1 MAGEPTTVNVGLII
15 PNTGDLV
22 NLWGAQAINPDM
34 AAIDG
39 FQGGVQTISVAST
52 PVTLTVPAGF
62 TATPGAGP
70 TQAQNA
76 VLRFTGALASNVTVT
91 LPMPGPMIIENLTTG
106 NFVLSFRAATATQV
120 IAIDQGEI
128 QRIYNDGA
136 NVRFVGLGRV
146 GHIEM
151 WAGLS
156 AIPAWV
162 SACTVPP
169 YLLCDGS
176 VYNFSVYPY
185 LGARLGSKFGGNG
198 ITTFGV
204 PDLGGR
210 VPLAYDQTGTRI
222 TVAGCGINGQT
233 LGASQDKQTNSLAV
247 NQIPPGVSSGMAG
260 TAQPRAPNAGYQI
273 PMVNANVGSIQ
284 TSPSG
289 SAAVNV
295 PDSIIASAWTSDSA
309 LAVTG
314 TATSVNASQAAVNN
328 VQPAQVT
335 GIPVIR
341 AA

>member
-1 MAGEPTTVNVGLII
+1 MTVNVALII
-15 PNTGDLV
+15 PGTGDLV
-22 NLWGAQAINPDM
+22 GLWGSNALNPDFV
-34 AAIDG
+34 ALDG
-39 FQGGVQTISVAST
+39 FLGGVQTISAGSS
-52 PVTLTVPAGF
+52 PITLTVPASF

-76 VLRFTGALASNVTVT
+76 VLRFTGALTSNVTVT

-106 NFVLSFRAATATQV
+106 NFVLSFRAVTATQV
-120 IAIDQGEI
+120 IAVDQGEV

-136 NVRFVGLGRV
+136 NVRFVGLGRI

-210 VPLAYDQTGTRI
+210 VPLAYDQTGARI
-222 TVAGCGINGQT
+222 TVAGCGINGQM
-233 LGASQDKQTNSLAV
+233 LGASQDKQTNTLLTANLPPYTPAGTVTSNV
-247 NQIPPGVSSGMAG
+247 NNFPNQWLITDGTTFPVAGGGSQPKPQSQGTPTITSTFSG
-260 TAQPRAPNAGYQI
+260 TAQG
-273 PMVNANVGSIQ
+273 G
-284 TSPSG
+284 
-289 SAAVNV
+289 
-295 PDSIIASAWTSDSA
+295 ASTP
-309 LAVTG
+309 
-314 TATSVNASQAAVNN
+314 VNN
-328 VQPAQVT
+328 VQPTLVT

-341 AA
+341 GA

>member
-34 AAIDG
+34 SAIDG

-106 NFVLSFRAATATQV
+106 NFVLSFRGVTATQV
-120 IAIDQGEI
+120 VAVDQGEV

-136 NVRFVGLGRV
+136 NVRFVGLGRI

-169 YLLCDGS
+169 YLLCDGT

-185 LGARLGSKFGGNG
+185 LGARLGNKFGGNG

-222 TVAGCGINGQT
+222 TVAGSGINGQT
-233 LGASQDKQTNSLAV
+233 LGASQDKQTNTLLTGNLPPYSPAGSIVVTANGNNNPQVV
-247 NQIPPGVSSGMAG
+247 NGSGPSIAQPTVGSG
-260 TAQPRAPNAGYQI
+260 TAYFP
-273 PMVNANVGSIQ
+273 
-284 TSPSG
+284 TSQFFG
-289 SAAVNV
+289 LSAAF
-295 PDSIIASAWTSDSA
+295 
-309 LAVTG
+309 TG
-314 TATSVNASQAAVNN
+314 SPQGGISTPVNN